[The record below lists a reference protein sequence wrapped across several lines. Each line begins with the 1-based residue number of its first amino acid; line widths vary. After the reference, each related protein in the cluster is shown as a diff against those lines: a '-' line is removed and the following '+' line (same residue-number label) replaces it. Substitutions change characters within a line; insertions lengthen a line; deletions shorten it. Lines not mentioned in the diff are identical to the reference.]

1 MHALA
6 SKAEDTMA
14 LGVRE
19 LSRSRGAIIAEG
31 VLAGIVAASAVAV
44 VILAVDLI
52 AGAAF
57 RTPRQLGGM
66 LLQLAGAAP
75 ETASDGT
82 TALALYTLF
91 HFVAFMVAG
100 VIAASIVQV
109 TIKQPVALLLFVILF
124 FAFQVAFT
132 GFVTVVGVQSET
144 AITPVQVALG
154 NIVASVAMALFFR
167 ARHPRLR
174 SIGRVIEAQEDGD
187 R

>member
-1 MHALA
+1 MDALA
-6 SKAEDTMA
+6 SKAEDAMA
-14 LGVRE
+14 LGGRTN
-19 LSRSRGAIIAEG
+19 SRSTGAIISEG

-44 VILAVDLI
+44 VLLLVDLV
-52 AGAAF
+52 AGEAF

-66 LLQLAGAAP
+66 LLQLYGAAP
-75 ETASDGT
+75 ETAADGT

-91 HFVAFMVAG
+91 HFIAFIIAG
-100 VIAASIVQV
+100 IIAAAIVQV

-132 GFVTVVGVQSET
+132 GFVTVVGVQSAT

-154 NIVASVAMALFFR
+154 NVVASIAMALFFR

-174 SIGRVIEAQEDGD
+174 RLGAAIERTEE
-187 R
+187 